1 MPITIMNPPGYV
13 EPLEPLRAPVA
24 SVVPLTDTLARSTD
38 VFENSLAARRKPT
51 VPRPDR
57 TTRIM
62 PRAEPH
68 ITFSEACP
76 AAMRAETEQLFA
88 DVVQTAKENGIEVQD
103 QGLNVHYIRRARW
116 IGLQND
122 RDTELAKQFPLSG
135 IRALWTRT
143 TRWMSRLAHAYT
155 TPIYFEKGPSHDVYV
170 IAENYRSQ
178 SDREKKAR
186 LAEVFF
192 RSLQQAA
199 FPNFFKVQ
207 DDDLKHLHLDPQA
220 DSSAY
225 LSSERFVEAHVA
237 LCLRDL
243 EEKQVMPPA
252 PKRWLPS
259 YLAFWRPRPDRALR
273 AVVEELRHK
282 PDVGET
288 CAAVFKT
295 PSYSRLLFQR
305 GGRLEL
311 SDKQIE
317 RSRSL
322 IDWLRS
328 RNPVGA
334 PRLVRSSVVHRP

>member
-1 MPITIMNPPGYV
+1 M
-13 EPLEPLRAPVA
+13 PLEPLRAPVA
-24 SVVPLTDTLARSTD
+24 PTVPLTDTLARSTD
-38 VFENSLAARRKPT
+38 VFENSLAARRKPA
-51 VPRPDR
+51 VQQPDR
-57 TTRIM
+57 AARVVV
-62 PRAEPH
+62 RAEPR
-68 ITFSEACP
+68 ITFSESCP
-76 AAMRAETEQLFA
+76 TAMRAETEQLFA
-88 DVVQTAKENGIEVQD
+88 DVVQTAKEYGIEVQG

-135 IRALWTRT
+135 LRALWTQA

-170 IAENYRSQ
+170 IAENYASQ
-178 SDREKKAR
+178 STREKKAR

-207 DDDLKHLHLDPQA
+207 EDDLKHLHLDPQA

-237 LCLRDL
+237 LCLRAL
-243 EEKQVMPPA
+243 EDKKVIPPA
-252 PKRWLPS
+252 PKPWVPD
-259 YLAFWRPRPDRALR
+259 YLAFWRARPDRALQ

-288 CAAVFKT
+288 CTSIFKT
-295 PSYSRLLFQR
+295 PSYTRLLFQR

-317 RSRSL
+317 KSRGL

-328 RNPVGA
+328 RNPVGP
-334 PRLVRSSVVHRP
+334 PRLVRSSLMPRP